1 MEQTNENFVFNQW
14 KEQWIFACI
23 YGKTEVVK
31 ILLEHPRSQTIDWNA
46 KMMWLLAFKCSCK
59 IVRLDHGLNGKTDC
73 VYSCGDP
80 MHTMV
85 ELKNMAKEEKNR
97 DFIYKPDHGQSA
109 LHYASIQGH
118 SHMVKL
124 LLDYSKKVGI
134 EVNGK
139 SDGRT
144 PLHAA
149 WVKGHDNIVKAFLDY
164 ARKENRELWWLLTTP
179 NQVTLRPQKSV

>member
-1 MEQTNENFVFNQW
+1 MEQTNEKFVFNQW

-31 ILLEHPRSQTIDWNA
+31 ILLEHPRSQSIDWNA

-59 IVRLDHGLNGKTDC
+59 IARLDHGSKEDIGLNGETYC
-73 VYSCGDP
+73 FYSCGDP

-134 EVNGK
+134 KVNGK
-139 SDGRT
+139 EQG
-144 PLHAA
+144 
-149 WVKGHDNIVKAFLDY
+149 
-164 ARKENRELWWLLTTP
+164 
-179 NQVTLRPQKSV
+179 